1 MKINPALR
9 PLQLL
14 MLALVFCSIQAIP
27 AAAAEERYVGD
38 VMYVALRKAPGNQQ
52 EIIINGLASGS
63 RLTFIREEQDNNK
76 ISWSLVRTT
85 AGVLGWV
92 RSQQLLSEP
101 TAALQLPVLQEQ
113 YEKLLQDHEQLRQ
126 TSTLAVDIERENQRL
141 NESYQLLQTRADVL
155 QAEND
160 KLKNTER
167 YNQWVF
173 GGGLLVCGIFIS
185 FLLQGL
191 GRRKRQSEWR

>member
-1 MKINPALR
+1 MKLTSSIR
-9 PLQLL
+9 PLHLL
-14 MLALVFCSIQAIP
+14 LLAVIFCSLPAI
-27 AAAAEERYVGD
+27 AAEEDRYVAD
-38 VMYVALRKAPGNQQ
+38 VLYIALRKAPGNQQ
-52 EIIINGLASGS
+52 DIIINGLASGT
-63 RLTFIREEQDNNK
+63 RLTFVREEQDNNK
-76 ISWSLVRTT
+76 INWSLVRTT
-85 AGVLGWV
+85 EGVLGWV

-101 TAALQLPVLQEQ
+101 TAALQLPTLQEQ
-113 YEKLLQDHEQLRQ
+113 YEQLVKDYEQLRQ
-126 TSTLAVDIERENQRL
+126 TSALAVDIERENQRL

-160 KLKNTER
+160 KLKNADR

-173 GGGLLVCGIFIS
+173 GGGLLICGIFVS

>member
-1 MKINPALR
+1 MKLTPSIR

-14 MLALVFCSIQAIP
+14 LFIVIFCSLPAI
-27 AAAAEERYVGD
+27 AAEEDRYVAD
-38 VMYVALRKAPGNQQ
+38 VMYIALRKAPGNQQ
-52 EIIINGLASGS
+52 DIIINGLASGT
-63 RLTFIREEQDNNK
+63 RLTFVREEQDNNK
-76 ISWSLVRTT
+76 INWSLVRTSE
-85 AGVLGWV
+85 GVLGWV

-101 TAALQLPVLQEQ
+101 TAALQLPALQEQ
-113 YEKLLQDHEQLRQ
+113 HDQLVKDYEQLRQ
-126 TSTLAVDIERENQRL
+126 TSELAVDIERENQRL

-160 KLKNTER
+160 KLKNADR

-173 GGGLLVCGIFIS
+173 GGGLLICGIFIS